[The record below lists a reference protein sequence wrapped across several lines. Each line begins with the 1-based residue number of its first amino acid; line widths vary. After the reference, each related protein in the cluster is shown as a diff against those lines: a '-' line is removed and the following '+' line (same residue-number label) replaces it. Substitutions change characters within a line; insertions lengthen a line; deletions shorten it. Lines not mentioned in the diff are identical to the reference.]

1 MIREFQQLEREARY
15 RRVKHRQPIYL
26 PGDEANAVYLL
37 REGRIKISRVMED
50 GRELI
55 MAILEP
61 GELFGELEILEDT
74 VRGTMAEALDDVS
87 LGILDRKI
95 FEGFLREDPDLM
107 LKLTRRIGLRLKKTE
122 DRLEDLVFR
131 AVPARLARL
140 LLELSAGFGG
150 STDHGTRLHFRIT
163 HQELANLIGSTR
175 ETVSAILGDFKRKG
189 LIRQDHRLITI
200 RDHERFAMLQ

>member
-1 MIREFQQLEREARY
+1 MIRYHLLILLQHFHTGLLF
-15 RRVKHRQPIYL
+15 RRLVRI
-26 PGDEANAVYLL
+26 L
-37 REGRIKISRVMED
+37 R
-50 GRELI
+50 
-55 MAILEP
+55 P
-61 GELFGELEILEDT
+61 
-74 VRGTMAEALDDVS
+74 
-87 LGILDRKI
+87 
-95 FEGFLREDPDLM
+95 LREDPDLM